1 MFYRGVVEDN
11 NHPEKN
17 GMVRVRIF
25 GIHSE
30 KSTGFDAVSTSDL
43 PWAEV
48 AGGTEFG
55 LVSGVGISS
64 VLRKGTMVWVFFKED
79 DFNYPVVFATAK
91 GNNSSADPYGSGTFC
106 DPDGVYPKRM
116 GPDIHP
122 SAQGAYTSLATL
134 ETASGHLIELD
145 DSDGNERI
153 KITHKT
159 GSFVF
164 IDKDG
169 NIFVNSVKN
178 IEYTI
183 AENAKW
189 TIGGKL
195 DILTGDNTNINSG
208 GKLGITSSGT
218 TDINSGGNLKAQAPK
233 IDLN

>member
-30 KSTGFDAVSTSDL
+30 KPSGFDSVSTSDL

-48 AGGTEFG
+48 AGSTEFG
-55 LVSGVGISS
+55 LVSGVGVSS
-64 VLRKGTMVWVFFKED
+64 VLRKGTMVWAFFKNG
-79 DFNYPVVFATAK
+79 DFNYPVVFGTSK
-91 GNNSSADPYGSGTFC
+91 GNNTVSNPYGSGTFC

-122 SAQGAYTSLATL
+122 NARDSYTDVATL
-134 ETASGHLIELD
+134 ETASGHLIELND
-145 DSDGNERI
+145 KPGNEEI
-153 KITHKT
+153 KVTHKT
-159 GSFVF
+159 GSSIL

-169 NIFVNSVKN
+169 NLIVKSIKNVQFDVEEDVIWNVKN
-178 IEYTI
+178 
-183 AENAKW
+183 NFK
-189 TIGGKL
+189 
-195 DILTGDNTNINSG
+195 
-208 GKLGITSSGT
+208 IT
-218 TDINSGGNLKAQAPK
+218 AAR

>member
-30 KSTGFDAVSTSDL
+30 SASGFDAVNTSDL

-64 VLRKGTMVWVFFKED
+64 VLRKGTMVWVFFKEG

-91 GNNSSADPYGSGTFC
+91 GNNTSADPYGSKTFC

-122 SAQGAYTSLATL
+122 IARDSYTSLATL
-134 ETASGHLIELD
+134 ETACGHLVELD
-145 DSDGNERI
+145 DTEGNERI
-153 KITHKT
+153 KVTHKT
-159 GSFVF
+159 GSYIF
-164 IDKDG
+164 IDKEG
-169 NIFVNSVKN
+169 NIFVNGVKN
-178 IEYTI
+178 IEYSI

-195 DILTGDNTNINSG
+195 DIKTGANTTIDSG
-208 GKLGITSSGT
+208 GGIGIKAAAGTDMQSSGAFKVT
-218 TDINSGGNLKAQAPK
+218 ASRV
-233 IDLN
+233 DLN